1 MRPYNRCVATQ
12 YVWIGESLVVMS
24 EEELEELYRELSESA
39 ASRPLRA
46 SEAQVVNVR
55 PEYL

>member
-1 MRPYNRCVATQ
+1 VAAQ

-24 EEELEELYRELSESA
+24 EEELEELYRDLTDSQPGGA
-39 ASRPLRA
+39 LRA
-46 SEAQVVNVR
+46 SEAEVVNVR

>member
-1 MRPYNRCVATQ
+1 VATQ

-24 EEELEELYRELSESA
+24 EEELEELYRELSESEA
-39 ASRPLRA
+39 NRPLRA
-46 SEAQVVNVR
+46 SEAEVVDVR